1 MSELRIDEEFRT
13 LLPPVSSVTDEAL
26 EKMIVDEGRVRNPI
40 HVWQGIVI
48 DGQRRYQ
55 IAQKHGIPFE
65 TIEIDLPDREAV
77 KQWMIADFVSR
88 RSATSGQLRSHLVA
102 LEKKHA
108 PRAPGARRDSET
120 GVAAELAAE
129 EAGVSRRTVYR
140 AKAAQ
145 KQLQPFATEIQ
156 AKIERHN
163 VRFSDATITRLA
175 SLSEEQQH
183 EVLDYYVDHKYDA
196 LGKVLDALYPLPMG
210 KAAATPKKESKQVLS
225 DSLSVGNVPPP
236 KPYLDYLDEATKL
249 LGRVIDQLT
258 LAQRADDTEGSRGRF
273 MACREQI
280 NIVSA
285 RIDRWKH
292 PEKF

>member
-1 MSELRIDEEFRT
+1 MSALTIDEEFRD
-13 LLPPVSSVTDEAL
+13 LLPPVSRVTDEAL
-26 EKMIVDEGRVRNPI
+26 EKLILDEGRVRNPI
-40 HVWQGIVI
+40 HVWKGIVI

-77 KQWMIADFVSR
+77 KQWMIDDFISR

-108 PRAPGARRDSET
+108 AGPRSRRDNET
-120 GVAAELAAE
+120 GRAAAKAAE
-129 EAGVSRRTVYR
+129 EAGVTERTVYR
-140 AKAAQ
+140 AKAAE
-145 KQLQPFATEIQ
+145 KQLRTLSEDVRR
-156 AKIERHN
+156 KVELNN
-163 VRFSDATITRLA
+163 VRFSDGTIQRLA
-175 SLSEEQQH
+175 ALNEEQQH
-183 EVLDYYVDHKYDA
+183 EVIDYYVDHKYDA

-210 KAAATPKKESKQVLS
+210 KSEANPGKEPDRVLS
-225 DSLSVGNVPPP
+225 DTPSAYTVPPP
-236 KPYLDYLDEATKL
+236 KPYLDYLDAATKL
-249 LGRVIDQLT
+249 LGKVIDQLT
-258 LAQRADDTEGSRGRF
+258 LAQRADDTEGSKGRF

-280 NIVSA
+280 NVVSA